1 MQFDADYYDGI
12 SPRGKRVQVKVEGE
26 YFLFTV
32 ITAQANTS
40 IKQENLRVR
49 INDCHVQARLGSGKR
64 LIDLPDD
71 SRLET
76 DYKDLESCLPEKPA
90 SRFWKIMHLAETNL
104 TVVIAS
110 FIGIVLFSVILLIYG
125 VPLGAKY
132 AALAI
137 PASVERD
144 LGKKTIITLDNDQYG
159 YFEPSQL
166 PISQQNDINIALAN
180 LCKKT
185 LNCPEYHLNFRKS
198 PVIGPNAFAL
208 PGGEMVITDELIALS
223 QNNDELIAVLAH
235 ELGHVKGRHAMRQI
249 LQGTISGLIIVSVT
263 GDVSS
268 ITSGIPTFMMT
279 MSYTRELENE
289 ADSYSLASLKTACI
303 APKVF
308 ASILMRLE
316 ASMGGNDNKKDKTKI
331 PEMLS
336 SHPDTKERVIP
347 FLKAEQSCH

>member
-26 YFLFTV
+26 YFLFSV
-32 ITAQANTS
+32 ITTLPNAS
-40 IKQENLRVR
+40 VKQENLRVR
-49 INDCHVQARLGSGKR
+49 INDCDVQARLGGGKR

-90 SRFWKIMHLAETNL
+90 SRFWKMMHYAETNL
-104 TVVIAS
+104 TIVIAS
-110 FIGIVLFSVILLIYG
+110 FVGIVLFSIMLLIYG

-137 PASVERD
+137 PPSVEKD
-144 LGKKTIITLDNDQYG
+144 LGKKTMETLDNDQYG
-159 YFEPSQL
+159 YFEPSEL
-166 PISQQNDINIALAN
+166 PISRQNDIKAALAN

-185 LNCPEYHLNFRKS
+185 ANCPDYALNFRKS

-223 QNNDELIAVLAH
+223 QNNDELVAVLAH

-268 ITSGIPTFMMT
+268 VASGIPTFMMT
-279 MSYTRELENE
+279 MSYTRELETE
-289 ADSYSLASLKTACI
+289 ADNYSLASLKTACI
-303 APKVF
+303 APKAF
-308 ASILMRLE
+308 ASMLMRLQ
-316 ASMGGNDNKKDKTKI
+316 ASVGGSDDKKDKTNI

-336 SHPDTKERVIP
+336 SHPDTKARVIP
-347 FLKAEQSCH
+347 FLKAEQRCN

>member
-12 SPRGKRVQVKVEGE
+12 SPRGKRVQVRVEDE
-26 YFLFTV
+26 YFLFSVTS
-32 ITAQANTS
+32 TQANASVT
-40 IKQENLRVR
+40 QENLRVR

-64 LIDLPDD
+64 LIDLPDE

-76 DYKDLESCLPEKPA
+76 DYKDLEGCLPEKPA
-90 SRFWKIMHLAETNL
+90 SRFWKMMHYAETNL
-104 TVVIAS
+104 AVVVAS
-110 FIGIVLFSVILLIYG
+110 FVGIVLLSVILLIYG

-132 AALAI
+132 AAVAI
-137 PASVERD
+137 PASVEKD
-144 LGKKTIITLDNDQYG
+144 LGKKTMETLDSDQYG
-159 YFEPSQL
+159 YFEPSEL
-166 PISQQNDINIALAN
+166 SISRQNDIKAALAS

-185 LNCPEYHLNFRKS
+185 AKCPEYVLNFRKS
-198 PVIGPNAFAL
+198 PIIGPNAFAL

-223 QNNDELIAVLAH
+223 QNNDELVAVLAH

-268 ITSGIPTFMMT
+268 IASGIPTFMMT

-303 APKVF
+303 APKAF
-308 ASILMRLE
+308 ASILMRLD
-316 ASMGGNDNKKDKTKI
+316 ASVGGSNKEDKTNI

-336 SHPDTKERVIP
+336 SHPDTKARVIP
-347 FLKAEQSCH
+347 FIKATQSCS